1 MAESSTRTVER
12 ALVLLG
18 VVCDAGSLPLADA
31 ARESGLSASTA
42 LRLLRTLEGTGFVR
56 RDADG
61 GYRPGLRVVQL
72 GAQALGHE
80 SLVSLVSPVLDRLVE
95 LTGES
100 AYLSVP
106 SHDGAAVYLAMREGT
121 HSVRHTS
128 WVGRSI
134 PLEGTA
140 VGALL
145 GGERPEK
152 GFVAVRDGLQQDV
165 TAIAAPITVGHGE
178 KARVVAVISVIAPSY
193 RMTPDSVA
201 GIGRHV
207 AAEASAVLV
216 GPSGSPEEPDSTRQ
230 SDSTGQQDNPEQP
243 RTPEQVRLADTSTAV
258 EEDIA

>member
-12 ALVLLG
+12 ALMLLG
-18 VVCDAGSLPLADA
+18 AVGEADSLSLSDA
-31 ARESGLSASTA
+31 AREANLSTSTA
-42 LRLLRTLEGTGFVR
+42 LRLLRTLEGSGFVR
-56 RDADG
+56 RDAEG

-80 SLVSLVSPVLDRLVE
+80 SLVSLVGPALERLVS

-106 SHDGAAVYLAMREGT
+106 SHDHAAVYLAMREGT
-121 HSVRHTS
+121 HSVRHAS

-140 VGALL
+140 VGAVL
-145 GGERPEK
+145 GGERPDE

-178 KARVVAVISVIAPSY
+178 AARVVGVVSVVAPSY
-193 RMTPDSVA
+193 RMTPDLVA
-201 GIGRHV
+201 RIGGQVSRE
-207 AAEASAVLV
+207 AAAVLA
-216 GPSGSPEEPDSTRQ
+216 GREQPDSPEQSRTAARAQPTDARST
-230 SDSTGQQDNPEQP
+230 T
-243 RTPEQVRLADTSTAV
+243 

>member
-18 VVCDAGSLPLADA
+18 VVCDAGSLSLTDA
-31 ARESGLSASTA
+31 ARRADLSASTA

-56 RDADG
+56 RDTEG

-80 SLVSLVSPVLDRLVE
+80 SLVSLAGPALDRLVE

-100 AYLSVP
+100 VYLSVR

-121 HSVRHTS
+121 HSVRHAS

-140 VGALL
+140 VGAVLE
-145 GGERPEK
+145 GELPAE
-152 GFVAVRDGLQQDV
+152 GFVAVRNGLQADV
-165 TAIAAPITVGHGE
+165 TAIAAPVTVGHGGGT
-178 KARVVAVISVIAPSY
+178 RVVAVISVIAPSY
-193 RMTPDSVA
+193 RVTPELVA
-201 GIGRHV
+201 TIGRRV
-207 AAEASAVLV
+207 GAEASTVLGGV
-216 GPSGSPEEPDSTRQ
+216 SGASAGPAT
-230 SDSTGQQDNPEQP
+230 TG
-243 RTPEQVRLADTSTAV
+243 RTDREYTVTGGTAAK
-258 EEDIA
+258 EDIA